1 MVGRPKSAHPLKVF
15 SLRVDYDVLEKF
27 RATGPGWRHRMSDVL
42 RKSVAPE
49 AFQRVS
55 DPASEASE
63 LG

>member
-27 RATGPGWRHRMSDVL
+27 RATGPGWRHLMSDVL
-42 RKSVAPE
+42 RKSVATE
-49 AFQRVS
+49 TLQSLS
-55 DPASEASE
+55 DPANKASE